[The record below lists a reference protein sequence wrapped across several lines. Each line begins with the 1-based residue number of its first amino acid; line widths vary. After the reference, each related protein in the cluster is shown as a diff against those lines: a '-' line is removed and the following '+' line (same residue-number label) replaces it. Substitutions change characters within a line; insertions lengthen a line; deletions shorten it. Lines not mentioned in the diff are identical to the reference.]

1 MCAVVTLS
9 CQQPRH
15 PLANGS
21 RGLGNARQGG
31 EVDPVRRCRA
41 LAVTRAERRPGW
53 GSSRG
58 GSATEGPAAPTSIPA
73 ACRLTAARGGER
85 GCCWWR
91 RAMVAAVITGD
102 TARGSGRGSG
112 GVAGLFHT
120 GSGQRLSPLGS
131 PQAPGTTRINGHTPP
146 GPLRPHTAHCHHPRM
161 PPPALL
167 CLAVA
172 RPHSGLTTLIRVR
185 P

>member
-73 ACRLTAARGGER
+73 ACRLTAARGGGARLLLVASGHGRCRHHR
-85 GCCWWR
+85 GHCPRQWARQR
-91 RAMVAAVITGD
+91 RRCRTLPHGIRSTPVPT
-102 TARGSGRGSG
+102 
-112 GVAGLFHT
+112 GVAP
-120 GSGQRLSPLGS
+120 GSRDHPHQRAHP
-131 PQAPGTTRINGHTPP
+131 TRASTASH
-146 GPLRPHTAHCHHPRM
+146 GPL
-161 PPPALL
+161 PPPAHATA
-167 CLAVA
+167 CAPVPCRGTA
-172 RPHSGLTTLIRVR
+172 AQWPNHPHKG
-185 P
+185 